1 MESKYT
7 SILHLPKGAGNTLSK
22 KEEIWKLGDALM
34 EFHLRER
41 DMLGDESEMSLTEI
55 AEITGVP
62 VRDIIDT
69 HNSAIAKLKS
79 TWTKTT

>member
-7 SILHLPKGAGNTLSK
+7 SIHHSPKVTGNTLSK

-41 DMLGDESEMSLTEI
+41 DMLGDESEMSPTEI

-62 VRDIIDT
+62 VRDIIET
-69 HNSAIAKLKS
+69 YNSAISKLES
-79 TWTKTT
+79 IWTKTT